1 MKTKYQN
8 LLKKEEWKTFR
19 SRILELDNYTCT
31 KCDTCYKEEPSN
43 LNIHH
48 KVYYRGLR
56 PWEYN
61 PEDVTTYCRRCHAE
75 EHNLLE
81 MPKFGWEYIGME
93 DLGNLVGRCDYCDS
107 QLRYQHTVYHPSVGY
122 LYVGATCA
130 NSLTESQEASEL
142 EKREKRKRSSLK
154 KWEKGEDGML
164 FRNFNKNRF
173 EIHTNGDSFTIKIDG
188 YVLDESFLS
197 INEAKCFAF
206 ELYVNGMINEMVSD
220 LHQKEWEQFK
230 NTTNY
235 DLLTEENNDLI
246 TGFYSNHHFYI
257 RKIYHKVNEYIDD
270 SELMEEFEIYVDA
283 HHFDTRKNIAD
294 AQLFLFELL
303 HDPIQFRSIR
313 LNKKNDILYEIIN
326 NLSRWK
332 GKFNDKYFDYGFI
345 TFRFNNKEKMLS
357 VKHKRYL
364 VYSMDKH
371 STYYFTPIKKCADFE
386 EAKNIAYTNLCN
398 YTSLIKAI
406 EQDDYVHFMLDVNW
420 IKEQSNQY
428 IIYTNNIG
436 EISISIYQSNDG
448 YCTMSV
454 GSIKGHKKL
463 KCLEEAKKI
472 AYNYIKSGKYD
483 NIINNRNQKNVFS

>member
-1 MKTKYQN
+1 MKTKYKN

-31 KCDTCYKEEPSN
+31 KCNTCYKEEPSN

-93 DLGNLVGRCDYCDS
+93 DLGDLVGRCDNCDS
-107 QLRYQHTVYHPSVGY
+107 QLRYQHTVFHPSVGY

-130 NSLTESQEASEL
+130 NSLTESLEASEL
-142 EKREKRKRSSLK
+142 EKREKRKRSSLN

-188 YVLDESFLS
+188 YILDESFQS

-206 ELYVNGMINEMVSD
+206 ELYVNGMVKDMVSD
-220 LHQKEWEQFK
+220 LRQKEWEQFK

-246 TGFYSNHHFYI
+246 TGLYSNHHFYI
-257 RKIYHKVNEYIDD
+257 RKIYHRVN
-270 SELMEEFEIYVDA
+270 
-283 HHFDTRKNIAD
+283 
-294 AQLFLFELL
+294 
-303 HDPIQFRSIR
+303 
-313 LNKKNDILYEIIN
+313 
-326 NLSRWK
+326 
-332 GKFNDKYFDYGFI
+332 
-345 TFRFNNKEKMLS
+345 
-357 VKHKRYL
+357 
-364 VYSMDKH
+364 VY
-371 STYYFTPIKKCADFE
+371 P
-386 EAKNIAYTNLCN
+386 
-398 YTSLIKAI
+398 
-406 EQDDYVHFMLDVNW
+406 
-420 IKEQSNQY
+420 
-428 IIYTNNIG
+428 
-436 EISISIYQSNDG
+436 
-448 YCTMSV
+448 
-454 GSIKGHKKL
+454 
-463 KCLEEAKKI
+463 
-472 AYNYIKSGKYD
+472 
-483 NIINNRNQKNVFS
+483 